1 MKEIEVTTKITVKE
15 DGEILA
21 EVKQAA
27 DTPDNE
33 SNAAAGYIIH
43 SDNDKDITEGEAER
57 YAITSDLA
65 NVCEYLEDSEVI
77 KIKLIIQKAQARK
90 GREERG

>member
-27 DTPDNE
+27 ETPD
-33 SNAAAGYIIH
+33 AAAGRAIYP
-43 SDNDKDITEGEAER
+43 NNGEDITEGEAER
-57 YAITSDLA
+57 YAVASDLA

-77 KIKLIIQKAQARK
+77 KIKLIIQKAQARA
-90 GREERG
+90 ERG